1 MAAVEYSTCQL
12 PRRRRAPIRSDP
24 ELYVAPVAGGFLTNP
39 IQPVRGMNDVL
50 PQDIGAWQHLE
61 RIARSVFEA
70 YGYEEIRVPVLEHT
84 ELFKRSIG
92 EFTDIVEK
100 EMYTFEDLGGDSL
113 TLRPEAT
120 AGIVRAAISNGMLRG
135 QRHKLWCGGAMFRH
149 ERPQKGRYRQF
160 YQLDVEA
167 LGFAGPDVDAE
178 LIGLSARLWRE
189 LKLSRLRLTINS
201 LGTPAS
207 RQVYRER
214 LLEYL
219 RAHHDQLDEDS
230 RRRLLGNPLRILDS
244 KNPEM
249 RALIE
254 GAPLL
259 SEHLDEESQ
268 LHFTSLRR
276 SLEAMGIAYELNPRL
291 VRGLDYY
298 SRTVFEWVTDAL
310 GAQDA
315 VCSGGRY
322 DGLVAQLGGEPTP
335 AIGFALG
342 VERVVALLVQAGN
355 VPPAR
360 AADIYLVASGER
372 AEQAAQRLAEQLRD
386 ALPGRGVLLNLGG
399 GNFKTQFRRADRS
412 GAKLALILG
421 DEELARGV
429 VAVKTLRH
437 EGGQIDCPLEQL
449 PERIASLL

>member
-1 MAAVEYSTCQL
+1 
-12 PRRRRAPIRSDP
+12 
-24 ELYVAPVAGGFLTNP
+24 LTNP

-50 PQDIGAWQHLE
+50 PAEIGAWQYLE
-61 RIARSVFEA
+61 QVARNVFEA
-70 YGYEEIRVPVLEHT
+70 YGYQEMRVPILEHT
-84 ELFKRSIG
+84 QLFERSIG

-100 EMYTFEDLGGDSL
+100 EMYTFQDIGGDSL

-135 QRHKLWCGGAMFRH
+135 QRHKLWSSGAMFRH

-167 LGFAGPDVDAE
+167 LGFPGPDVDAE
-178 LIGLSARLWRE
+178 LIALSARLWRD
-189 LKLSRLRLTINS
+189 LKLTRVRLTINS

-207 RQVYRER
+207 RQVYREQ
-214 LLEYL
+214 LLQYL
-219 RAHHDQLDEDS
+219 RAHEGALDEDS
-230 RRRLLGNPLRILDS
+230 RRRLHGNPLRILDS

-259 SEHLDEESQ
+259 SEFLDEESRQ
-268 LHFTSLRR
+268 HFTALCAALQS
-276 SLEAMGIAYELNPRL
+276 MGIDYQLNPRL

-322 DGLVAQLGGEPTP
+322 DGLIAQLGGEPTP
-335 AIGFALG
+335 AVGFALG
-342 VERVVALLVQAGN
+342 MERVVALLVQAGS
-355 VPPAR
+355 VPVAR
-360 AADIYLVASGER
+360 GPDIYLVASGER
-372 AEQAAQRLAEQLRD
+372 AERAAMRLAEQLRD

-399 GNFKTQFRRADRS
+399 GNFKAQFRRADRS
-412 GAKLALILG
+412 GAQLALILG
-421 DEELARGV
+421 DEELDRGV
-429 VAVKTLRH
+429 AAVKPLRR
-437 EGGQIDCPLEQL
+437 EGGQIDCPLAQL